1 MRQVKTF
8 GRRVSKWRVISE
20 NVEPHL
26 ERLPGV
32 RPVVEELRTLISK
45 ADDLDARQEM
55 ARGALLEI
63 IRERQ
68 ALERAG
74 EVLRTRLA
82 NHLRGA
88 FGAASMALVQFGIAP
103 RKPRGRGKKKA
114 GDGTA
119 PGS

>member
-114 GDGTA
+114 NPA
-119 PGS
+119 PE